1 MSTPDWLLSQSLI
14 TTPRDGPW
22 LSTKTLSHMRTL
34 LVYQLSHA
42 GTVETASHISRG
54 WSRPLQLRPSAVAPV
69 LGRSSNVTAL
79 PIHLRSSPVCMRQVH
94 QKARMLI
101 NLWPDFDCC
110 KQASWVKVEV
120 WSPVFKHRGPTQNHP
135 LGSSPREVLDSSCVI
150 FSGGRKLGHWTFMQ
164 SDMPSTGCQ
173 QQAIF
178 CAVLSLATHGITQ
191 HYRLVCAQGKLPIS
205 GYHSAVWQ

>member
-1 MSTPDWLLSQSLI
+1 MAIAHGFPHLPLFVLL
-14 TTPRDGPW
+14 
-22 LSTKTLSHMRTL
+22 K
-34 LVYQLSHA
+34 
-42 GTVETASHISRG
+42 RG

-120 WSPVFKHRGPTQNHP
+120 
-135 LGSSPREVLDSSCVI
+135 
-150 FSGGRKLGHWTFMQ
+150 
-164 SDMPSTGCQ
+164 
-173 QQAIF
+173 
-178 CAVLSLATHGITQ
+178 
-191 HYRLVCAQGKLPIS
+191 
-205 GYHSAVWQ
+205 